1 MLIDKHARTRRHD
14 PVFEL
19 KTFYGQLE
27 HIVLIKFL
35 NACPPLKIDAPTSI
49 ILAAIRTC
57 NLDNNNEADEWL
69 DIHYYSSL
77 GALHVID
84 ITSVQALVGRVKSSG
99 NQWAIIDRSGS
110 LARAIFEEDD
120 DNV

>member
-1 MLIDKHARTRRHD
+1 MLVDKHTRARRRD

-27 HIVLIKFL
+27 HIVLVKFL
-35 NACPPLKIDAPTSI
+35 DACPPLKINAPTTI

-57 NLDNNNEADEWL
+57 NLDNDNEADKWL

-84 ITSVQALVGRVKSSG
+84 ITSVQALVGRIKSSG
-99 NQWAIIDRSGS
+99 NQWAIVDRSGS
-110 LARAIFEEDD
+110 LARAIFEDD
-120 DNV
+120 DGNV